1 MSDWTIDTNILY
13 KVAKGD
19 IGATTFLMSV
29 KKVYIDN
36 GYSESE
42 ILVEYRRCLTN
53 NTSSLLNNWFKQI
66 TTKQSFISIVKGKPT
81 IAQEAYLKKIKFD
94 ISDWKFV
101 ITCSNSPS
109 RKIVA
114 EESDYIKVKSEL
126 EEFFKISILSCDQAK

>member
-1 MSDWTIDTNILY
+1 
-13 KVAKGD
+13 
-19 IGATTFLMSV
+19 
-29 KKVYIDN
+29 
-36 GYSESE
+36 
-42 ILVEYRRCLTN
+42 
-53 NTSSLLNNWFKQI
+53 
-66 TTKQSFISIVKGKPT
+66 VKGKPT